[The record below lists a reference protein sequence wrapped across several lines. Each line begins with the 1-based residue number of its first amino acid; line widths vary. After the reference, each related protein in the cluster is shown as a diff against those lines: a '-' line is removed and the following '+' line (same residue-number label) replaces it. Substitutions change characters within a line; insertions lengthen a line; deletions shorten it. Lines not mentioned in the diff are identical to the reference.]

1 MFRAAVLRQLGY
13 IPCMPYLLIAIFSSL
28 AVIVI
33 SLLARVPTYRVSP
46 VFLVPLIWLPY
57 WIRRPIHLHP
67 LHYALLCSA
76 ILLHELGAFG
86 FYQRWAMPFSFDIV
100 VHFWFAFAAT
110 LIARRAIRRTLP
122 LGRWQ
127 TGLAALL
134 LVMGGGAL
142 HEVIEYGSY
151 LLLGEEKGMLKPSSS
166 YSFDTQ
172 RDLLSNLVGA
182 LVALMLISVWKRTA
196 RRAARPKAT
205 VTTAV
210 ELNRAD

>member
-1 MFRAAVLRQLGY
+1 
-13 IPCMPYLLIAIFSSL
+13 MPYLLIAILASL
-28 AVIVI
+28 ATIVI
-33 SLLARVPTYRVSP
+33 SPLARVPTYRLSP

-57 WIRRPIHLHP
+57 WIRRQIHLHP

-76 ILLHELGAFG
+76 ILLHQLGAFG
-86 FYQRWAMPFSFDIV
+86 FYQRWPMPFSFDIV
-100 VHFWFAFAAT
+100 VHFWFAFAAA
-110 LIARRAIRRTLP
+110 LSVRRAIRRTLP

-127 TGLAALL
+127 AGLAALL

-142 HEVIEYGSY
+142 HEVMEYGSY

-182 LVALMLISVWKRTA
+182 VVALMLITVCKWTS
-196 RRAARPKAT
+196 RRGARPQASAT
-205 VTTAV
+205 DAV
-210 ELNRAD
+210 VLNRAG